1 MNIKIKNN
9 DWKIKKLIA
18 TTIASGKNISL
29 DKDLYQMLSIL
40 KKNNRI
46 YIFADTRLNQK
57 LWYIRFNRVSKAKHE
72 KIDNSKKVYV
82 NR

>member
-9 DWKIKKLIA
+9 DGKIKKLIA

-57 LWYIRFNRVSKAKHE
+57 L
-72 KIDNSKKVYV
+72 
-82 NR
+82 